1 MLPGATFSK
10 ISYDPQLKVP
20 VCQATVWR
28 SPQNGDV
35 YYSGPD
41 DLPSSNTRTHGT
53 VRRSKS
59 GLPGSWQAKKTEITM
74 PCTVSASACERSVSP
89 GLSRRSSDDAVPQ
102 ENKTKCSADR
112 SVAFGYAVLT
122 DVPAKGKGGVLWE
135 SVGGTV
141 FSTFE
146 LDF

>member
-1 MLPGATFSK
+1 
-10 ISYDPQLKVP
+10 
-20 VCQATVWR
+20 
-28 SPQNGDV
+28 
-35 YYSGPD
+35 
-41 DLPSSNTRTHGT
+41 
-53 VRRSKS
+53 
-59 GLPGSWQAKKTEITM
+59 M
-74 PCTVSASACERSVSP
+74 PCTVSATACERSVSP
-89 GLSRRSSDDAVPQ
+89 VLSRHTDDAVPQ

>member
-41 DLPSSNTRTHGT
+41 DLPASNTRTHGT

-74 PCTVSASACERSVSP
+74 PCTVSATACERSVSRW
-89 GLSRRSSDDAVPQ
+89 LSLSP
-102 ENKTKCSADR
+102 
-112 SVAFGYAVLT
+112 
-122 DVPAKGKGGVLWE
+122 
-135 SVGGTV
+135 
-141 FSTFE
+141 
-146 LDF
+146 

>member
-1 MLPGATFSK
+1 
-10 ISYDPQLKVP
+10 
-20 VCQATVWR
+20 
-28 SPQNGDV
+28 
-35 YYSGPD
+35 
-41 DLPSSNTRTHGT
+41 
-53 VRRSKS
+53 
-59 GLPGSWQAKKTEITM
+59 M

>member
-1 MLPGATFSK
+1 M
-10 ISYDPQLKVP
+10 
-20 VCQATVWR
+20 
-28 SPQNGDV
+28 
-35 YYSGPD
+35 
-41 DLPSSNTRTHGT
+41 
-53 VRRSKS
+53 
-59 GLPGSWQAKKTEITM
+59 
-74 PCTVSASACERSVSP
+74 
-89 GLSRRSSDDAVPQ
+89 PQ

-122 DVPAKGKGGVLWE
+122 GVPAKGKGGVLWE

>member
-1 MLPGATFSK
+1 MLPPGATFSN
-10 ISYDPQLKVP
+10 ITYDPQLKVP

-41 DLPSSNTRTHGT
+41 DLPASNTRTHGT
-53 VRRSKS
+53 IRRSKT
-59 GLPGSWQAKKTEITM
+59 GLPGSWQAKKMEITL
-74 PCTVSASACERSVSP
+74 PCT
-89 GLSRRSSDDAVPQ
+89 L
-102 ENKTKCSADR
+102 NKTECTANR

-141 FSTFE
+141 FSTFK